1 MRKKARC
8 VKKWIPVII
17 WVVFLGVQIAMKMPR
32 NQILYVQSVLTLV
45 ILFIM
50 GYRRGVKRYRSI
62 PEKPLEAR
70 LLKERFGHDKSY
82 PDRPVA
88 VGVYE
93 YTLEGKTHRIKLQKM
108 NPGFPDT
115 ATLFYLF
122 NCSGEGIANVG
133 VAAAFKRSLHH
144 SGAVVC
150 AQSADDS
157 RQCGDYEEDAFHLS
171 LSISFRSSDSEP
183 GV

>member
-1 MRKKARC
+1 M
-8 VKKWIPVII
+8 KKWIPVII
-17 WVVFLGVQIAMKMPR
+17 WVVFLGVQIAMKMPK

-115 ATLFYLF
+115 ATLFYRKGRRDIHLKDHDDIPLYYRLLWTLLI
-122 NCSGEGIANVG
+122 CPGSAIIVLL
-133 VAAAFKRSLHH
+133 VLHYIMKIPLDFA
-144 SGAVVC
+144 G
-150 AQSADDS
+150 
-157 RQCGDYEEDAFHLS
+157 
-171 LSISFRSSDSEP
+171 
-183 GV
+183 